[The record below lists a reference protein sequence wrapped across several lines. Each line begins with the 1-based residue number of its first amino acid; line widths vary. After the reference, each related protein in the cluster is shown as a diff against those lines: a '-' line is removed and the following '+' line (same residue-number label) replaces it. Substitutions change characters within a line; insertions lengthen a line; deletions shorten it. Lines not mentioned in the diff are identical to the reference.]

1 MRSSQAQI
9 RDRVRRTESY
19 RQTGAVPRSTV
30 LDSVARSVPDWYVG
44 WYRATRLESNACEKC
59 VSVLYLVST
68 NDARYILSNGYLAL
82 QISVNGMLCE
92 TPLCDCS
99 SSSCSNAGPGETRNP
114 LPLRNGSTKA
124 PPRGTEVVCR
134 PLPQPFPQCLGD
146 SGSQPSIGAAGVSLA
161 RAALC
166 ITSVGTAIDTAIA
179 PSAVRVYVW
188 KPG

>member
-1 MRSSQAQI
+1 MRLAPRPAALRWQRAWQEQDWRPPPSQRRHEGLLGHVAQTWAK
-9 RDRVRRTESY
+9 VRARADGWAVVAPGMMMDDATLRE
-19 RQTGAVPRSTV
+19 RGARERAFRLGAST
-30 LDSVARSVPDWYVG
+30 
-44 WYRATRLESNACEKC
+44 
-59 VSVLYLVST
+59 
-68 NDARYILSNGYLAL
+68 
-82 QISVNGMLCE
+82 
-92 TPLCDCS
+92 
-99 SSSCSNAGPGETRNP
+99 SNAGPGETRNP